1 MNVRKYVGKWL
12 MSIATSTAFAA
23 LAPAAHA
30 GMPITAVQGTAAK
43 PTIVLIHGAFADSS
57 SWDGVAK
64 RLTAK
69 GYPVLSVANPLR
81 GVGNDAQYTAGV
93 IGAVKGPIV
102 LVGHSYGG
110 MVISKA
116 AEGNAEVKALVYVA
130 AFAPD
135 AGETV
140 AGLAGKFP
148 GSTLGDALADPV
160 PLADGGKDLY
170 IRQDQFP
177 QQFAADVSPQRA
189 ALMAAG
195 QRPVTVAALNEAA
208 NGSAWKQL
216 PSYFVYG
223 TADKN
228 IPPEAMRFMAKRAHA
243 KDVVEVQGASHVV
256 MVSHPDAVA
265 NVIEEAAD
273 NK

>member
-1 MNVRKYVGKWL
+1 MKNL
-12 MSIATSTAFAA
+12 LLSLAA
-23 LAPAAHA
+23 SSVLAAVVPTAHA
-30 GMPITAVQGTAAK
+30 EAPITAVQGIVAK

-64 RLTAK
+64 KLTAK

-81 GVGNDAQYTAGV
+81 SVGNDSQYAASV
-93 IGAVKGPIV
+93 IGAVKGPLV

-116 AEGNAEVKALVYVA
+116 AEGNPEVKALVYVA
-130 AFAPD
+130 AFAPEQ
-135 AGETV
+135 GETV

-148 GSTLGDALADPV
+148 GGTLGDALADPV
-160 PLADGGKDLY
+160 ALADGGKELY
-170 IRQDQFP
+170 IRQDKFH
-177 QQFAADVSPQRA
+177 QQFAADVAPQQA

-208 NGSAWKQL
+208 SGSAWKQL
-216 PSYFVYG
+216 PSFFVYG

-228 IPPEAMRFMAKRAHA
+228 IPLEGLRFMARRANP
-243 KDVVEVQGASHVV
+243 KDVVEVKGASHVV

-265 NVIEEAAD
+265 KVIEEAAQS
-273 NK
+273 K